1 MAILKPEEK
10 PYSDQ
15 VRKTWG
21 FTAMLGWNRLGKFA
35 LGLENPKAGV
45 YRVDNPGGHQKSIRN
60 PFYMQFKPRTANQNA
75 AADKFKN
82 CKNAWLLLTEEE
94 KNEYNEEAK
103 KYRITGYNLYI
114 KQCMLS

>member
-15 VRKTWG
+15 VRKPWG
-21 FTAMLGWNRLGKFA
+21 FTAMLGWNRLGRFA

-82 CKNAWLLLTEEE
+82 CMIDWQSLTEEE
-94 KNEYNEEAK
+94 KELYNQRAK
-103 KYRITGYNLYI
+103 KYRIEGVNLFMRE
-114 KQCMLS
+114 CMLS